1 MSIKMLR
8 NMGLKPNLEKDDN
21 YENNN
26 SYILKGQ
33 RVYNPKRKWGALNPL
48 YFENEVKECEK
59 ALSMTFLE
67 ILEKNINRYVIDEE
81 DDEYDLRDDQL
92 LDIYCSIGQT
102 YKEHKKYY
110 EEKME
115 RALEILLLIEFTK
128 NFKYI
133 KGASN
138 SKLIV
143 FDLER
148 KNIGEWE

>member
-1 MSIKMLR
+1 MLK

-33 RVYNPKRKWGALNPL
+33 RVYNPQRKWGALNPL

-59 ALSMTFLE
+59 ALNMTFLE
-67 ILEKNINRYVIDEE
+67 VLEKDINRYVIDEE
-81 DDEYDLRDDQL
+81 DDEYGLRDDQL